1 MNKRIL
7 LCKPEVAG
15 TELKYINEALA
26 DDWITPLGP
35 HVDRFEAELE
45 QQLSTDGQPVHVC
58 ALSAGTAAIHIGLD
72 LLGVRPGDE
81 VICSSFTFAAS
92 ANPIVYLGAKPVF
105 VDSEPST
112 WNMSPELLR
121 MAIEDRITHTGHSPR
136 AIVVAELY
144 GMPAKMDEIMDIARE
159 YRIPVLED
167 SAEALGSCYKGRPC
181 GTLADVGTLSFNGN
195 KMITTSG
202 GGAVVCHT
210 EEMKKRALFLA
221 TQAREPMPYYHHRVI
236 GYNYRLSNISAAVGL
251 GQMEILARHLDHH
264 RMLHGRYMDL
274 LPSIPGITVF
284 NNPSADFDSN
294 FWLTTIIVAP
304 DSGVTADELRV
315 HMASLN
321 VETRLLWKPLH
332 LQPVFSEATRYVD
345 GTSEHLFAQGL
356 CLPSGPCV
364 SIEEQDFIARA
375 IADFAASRRKIA
387 AWIVNSL

>member
-1 MNKRIL
+1 MDKRIL

-144 GMPAKMDEIMDIARE
+144 GMPARMDEIMDIARE

-167 SAEALGSCYKGRPC
+167 SAEALGSWYKGRPC

-264 RMLHGRYMDL
+264 RMLHCRYMDL

-304 DSGVTADELRV
+304 DSGFTADELRV

-375 IADFAASRRKIA
+375 IADFAASRRK
-387 AWIVNSL
+387 

>member
-45 QQLSTDGQPVHVC
+45 QQLSTDGQSVHVC

-294 FWLTTIIVAP
+294 FWLTTILVAP
-304 DSGVTADELRV
+304 DSGFTADELRV

-375 IADFAASRRKIA
+375 IADFAASRRK
-387 AWIVNSL
+387 

>member
-35 HVDRFEAELE
+35 HVDRFETELE

-105 VDSEPST
+105 VDSEPYT

-167 SAEALGSCYKGRPC
+167 SAEALGSWYKGRPC

-375 IADFAASRRKIA
+375 IADFAASRRK
-387 AWIVNSL
+387 

>member
-35 HVDRFEAELE
+35 HVDRFEAKLE

-294 FWLTTIIVAP
+294 FWLTTILVAP
-304 DSGVTADELRV
+304 DSDFTADELRV

-375 IADFAASRRKIA
+375 IADFAASRRK
-387 AWIVNSL
+387 

>member
-345 GTSEHLFAQGL
+345 GTSEHLFAHGL

-375 IADFAASRRKIA
+375 IADFAASRRK
-387 AWIVNSL
+387 

>member
-144 GMPAKMDEIMDIARE
+144 GMPAKMDEIMDIASE

-375 IADFAASRRKIA
+375 IADFAASRRK
-387 AWIVNSL
+387 

>member
-35 HVDRFEAELE
+35 HVDRFETELE

-167 SAEALGSCYKGRPC
+167 SAEALGSWYKGRPC

-304 DSGVTADELRV
+304 DSGFTADELRV

-375 IADFAASRRKIA
+375 IADFAASRRK
-387 AWIVNSL
+387 

>member
-375 IADFAASRRKIA
+375 IADFAASRRK
-387 AWIVNSL
+387 

>member
-1 MNKRIL
+1 MDKRIL

-35 HVDRFEAELE
+35 HVDRFETELE

-167 SAEALGSCYKGRPC
+167 SAEALGSWYKGRPC

-294 FWLTTIIVAP
+294 FWLTTILVAP

-375 IADFAASRRKIA
+375 IADFAASRRK
-387 AWIVNSL
+387 

>member
-167 SAEALGSCYKGRPC
+167 SAEALGSWYKGRPC

-294 FWLTTIIVAP
+294 FWLTTILVAP

-375 IADFAASRRKIA
+375 IADFAASRRK
-387 AWIVNSL
+387 

>member
-45 QQLSTDGQPVHVC
+45 QQLSTDGQPVHIC

-167 SAEALGSCYKGRPC
+167 SAEALGSWYKGRPC

-264 RMLHGRYMDL
+264 RMLHCRYMDL

-304 DSGVTADELRV
+304 DSGFTADELRV

-375 IADFAASRRKIA
+375 IADFAASRRK
-387 AWIVNSL
+387 

>member
-35 HVDRFEAELE
+35 HVDRFEAKLE

-105 VDSEPST
+105 VDSEPYT

-167 SAEALGSCYKGRPC
+167 SAEALGSWYKGRPC

-375 IADFAASRRKIA
+375 IADFAASRRK
-387 AWIVNSL
+387 

>member
-167 SAEALGSCYKGRPC
+167 SAEALGSWYKGRPC

-264 RMLHGRYMDL
+264 RMLHCRYMDL

-304 DSGVTADELRV
+304 DSGFTADELRV

-375 IADFAASRRKIA
+375 IADFAASRRK
-387 AWIVNSL
+387 

>member
-35 HVDRFEAELE
+35 HVDRFEAKLE

-304 DSGVTADELRV
+304 DSGFTADELRV

-375 IADFAASRRKIA
+375 IADFAASRRK
-387 AWIVNSL
+387 

>member
-35 HVDRFEAELE
+35 HVDRFETELE

-375 IADFAASRRKIA
+375 IADFAASRRK
-387 AWIVNSL
+387 

>member
-45 QQLSTDGQPVHVC
+45 QQLSTDGQPVHIC

-304 DSGVTADELRV
+304 DSGFTADELRV

-375 IADFAASRRKIA
+375 IADFAASRRK
-387 AWIVNSL
+387 

>member
-167 SAEALGSCYKGRPC
+167 SAEALGSWYKGRPC

-294 FWLTTIIVAP
+294 FWLTTILVAP
-304 DSGVTADELRV
+304 DSDFTADELRV

-375 IADFAASRRKIA
+375 IADFAASRRK
-387 AWIVNSL
+387 

>member
-35 HVDRFEAELE
+35 HVDRFEAKLE

-121 MAIEDRITHTGHSPR
+121 MAIKDRITHTGHSPR

-294 FWLTTIIVAP
+294 FWLTTILVAP
-304 DSGVTADELRV
+304 DSGFTADELRV

-375 IADFAASRRKIA
+375 IADFAASRRK
-387 AWIVNSL
+387 

>member
-221 TQAREPMPYYHHRVI
+221 TQAREPMPYYHHREI

-375 IADFAASRRKIA
+375 IADFAASRRK
-387 AWIVNSL
+387 

>member
-35 HVDRFEAELE
+35 HVDRFEAKLE

-375 IADFAASRRKIA
+375 IADFAASRRK
-387 AWIVNSL
+387 

>member
-35 HVDRFEAELE
+35 HVDRFEAKLE

-294 FWLTTIIVAP
+294 FWLTTILVAP

-375 IADFAASRRKIA
+375 IADFAASRRK
-387 AWIVNSL
+387 

>member
-1 MNKRIL
+1 MDKRIL

-167 SAEALGSCYKGRPC
+167 SAEALGSWYKGRPC

-274 LPSIPGITVF
+274 LPAIPGITVF

-294 FWLTTIIVAP
+294 FWLTTILVAP
-304 DSGVTADELRV
+304 DSGFTADELRV

-375 IADFAASRRKIA
+375 IADFAASRRK
-387 AWIVNSL
+387 

>member
-35 HVDRFEAELE
+35 HVDHFEAKLE

-294 FWLTTIIVAP
+294 FWLTTILVAP
-304 DSGVTADELRV
+304 DSGFTADELRV

-375 IADFAASRRKIA
+375 IADFAASRRK
-387 AWIVNSL
+387 

>member
-45 QQLSTDGQPVHVC
+45 QQLSTDGQPVHIC

-167 SAEALGSCYKGRPC
+167 SAEALGSWYKGRPC

-375 IADFAASRRKIA
+375 IADFAASRRK
-387 AWIVNSL
+387 

>member
-1 MNKRIL
+1 MDKRIL

-35 HVDRFEAELE
+35 HVDRFEAKLE

-375 IADFAASRRKIA
+375 IADFAASRRK
-387 AWIVNSL
+387 

>member
-236 GYNYRLSNISAAVGL
+236 GYNYRLSNIS
-251 GQMEILARHLDHH
+251 R
-264 RMLHGRYMDL
+264 
-274 LPSIPGITVF
+274 
-284 NNPSADFDSN
+284 
-294 FWLTTIIVAP
+294 
-304 DSGVTADELRV
+304 
-315 HMASLN
+315 
-321 VETRLLWKPLH
+321 
-332 LQPVFSEATRYVD
+332 
-345 GTSEHLFAQGL
+345 
-356 CLPSGPCV
+356 
-364 SIEEQDFIARA
+364 
-375 IADFAASRRKIA
+375 
-387 AWIVNSL
+387 

>member
-304 DSGVTADELRV
+304 DSGFTADELRV

-375 IADFAASRRKIA
+375 IADFAASRRK
-387 AWIVNSL
+387 

>member
-304 DSGVTADELRV
+304 DFGVTADELRV

-375 IADFAASRRKIA
+375 IADFAASRRK
-387 AWIVNSL
+387 

>member
-45 QQLSTDGQPVHVC
+45 QQLSTDGQPVHIC

-121 MAIEDRITHTGHSPR
+121 MAIEDRITHTGHTPR

-251 GQMEILARHLDHH
+251 GQMEILSRHLAHH

-294 FWLTTIIVAP
+294 FWLTTILVAP
-304 DSGVTADELRV
+304 DSGFTADELRV

-375 IADFAASRRKIA
+375 IADFAASRRK
-387 AWIVNSL
+387 

>member
-167 SAEALGSCYKGRPC
+167 SAEALGSWYKGRPC

-375 IADFAASRRKIA
+375 IADFAASRRK
-387 AWIVNSL
+387 

>member
-45 QQLSTDGQPVHVC
+45 QQLSTDEQPVHVC

-304 DSGVTADELRV
+304 DSGFTADELRV

-375 IADFAASRRKIA
+375 IADFAASRRK
-387 AWIVNSL
+387 

>member
-1 MNKRIL
+1 MDKRIL

-294 FWLTTIIVAP
+294 FWLTTILVAP

-375 IADFAASRRKIA
+375 IADFAASRRK
-387 AWIVNSL
+387 

>member
-35 HVDRFEAELE
+35 HVDRFETELE

-167 SAEALGSCYKGRPC
+167 SAEALGSWYKGRPC

-264 RMLHGRYMDL
+264 RMLHCRYMDL

-304 DSGVTADELRV
+304 DSGFTADELRV

-375 IADFAASRRKIA
+375 IADFAASRRK
-387 AWIVNSL
+387 